1 MVIKKAKKHT
11 WVQSAF
17 FISLLIFLGCA
28 TTENQETVVQ
38 PVVPQEK
45 ILQVG
50 VTPTSPPTIFLENDR
65 VVGLE
70 TDFANALAESIGK
83 KARFVILAWKDL
95 IPALLEKRIDIIMSG
110 MSITETRE
118 SRISFTSPYLN
129 AGQMALVRMP
139 DLQFF
144 PTAAAI
150 KKTQSRV
157 GFIEGTTGG
166 FLVAQDFPLTNRK
179 IPFPSSSRAIQALSE
194 ERIDIFIDD
203 APVIWWKA
211 ATQEKGGLARIPIL
225 LTEEQLAWGVRRDET
240 ELLKSAN
247 LFLETWKGDGRLKRA
262 IKKWMPPV
270 PDERIPD

>member
-1 MVIKKAKKHT
+1 MVIKKTKIHA
-11 WVQSAF
+11 WFQPVF
-17 FISLLIFLGCA
+17 LLTLVICLGCA
-28 TTENQETVVQ
+28 TTGNEETVVQ
-38 PVVPQEK
+38 PVVPQEN

-50 VTPTSPPTIFLENDR
+50 VTPTSPPTIFYENDR

-70 TDFANALAESIGK
+70 VDFANALAESMGK
-83 KARFVILAWKDL
+83 KARFVILGWKDL

-110 MSITETRE
+110 MSITEMRE

-144 PTAAAI
+144 PTEDAI

-157 GFIEGTTGG
+157 GFIEGTTGE

-179 IPFPSSSRAIQALSE
+179 IPFPSSSRAVQALSE

-211 ATQEKGGLARIPIL
+211 ATQEKAGLARIPII
-225 LTEEQLAWGVRRDET
+225 LTEEQLAWGVRKDDP
-240 ELLKSAN
+240 ELLKAAN

-262 IKKWMPPV
+262 ITKWMPPV
-270 PDERIPD
+270 PDERIPE

>member
-1 MVIKKAKKHT
+1 MAMKKKLT
-11 WVQSAF
+11 WLQTVF
-17 FISLLIFLGCA
+17 FISLFIFLGCA
-28 TTENQETVVQ
+28 TTGSEEPVAQ
-38 PVVPQEK
+38 PVVPQEN

-50 VTPTSPPTIFLENDR
+50 VTPTSPPTIFYENDR

-70 TDFANALAESIGK
+70 VDFANALAESMGK
-83 KARFVILAWKDL
+83 KARFVVLGWKDL
-95 IPALLEKRIDIIMSG
+95 IPALIEKRIDIIMSG
-110 MSITETRE
+110 MSITEMRE

-144 PTAAAI
+144 PTEDSI

-166 FLVAQDFPLTNRK
+166 FLVAQDFPLTNWK
-179 IPFPSSSRAIQALSE
+179 IPFPSSSRAVQALSE

-211 ATQEKGGLARIPIL
+211 ATQEKAGLARIPIL
-225 LTEEQLAWGVRRDET
+225 LTEEQLAWGVRKDGTADYGRQPT
-240 ELLKSAN
+240 SSLKPGKA
-247 LFLETWKGDGRLKRA
+247 TGD
-262 IKKWMPPV
+262 
-270 PDERIPD
+270 

>member
-11 WVQSAF
+11 WFQPVF
-17 FISLLIFLGCA
+17 LLTLVIFLGCA
-28 TTENQETVVQ
+28 TTGNEEIVAQ
-38 PVVPQEK
+38 PVVPQEN

-50 VTPTSPPTIFLENDR
+50 VTPTSPPTIFYENDR

-70 TDFANALAESIGK
+70 VDFANALAESIGK
-83 KARFVILAWKDL
+83 KARFVVLGWKDL

-110 MSITETRE
+110 MSITEMRE

-144 PTAAAI
+144 PTEDSI

-166 FLVAQDFPLTNRK
+166 FLVAQEFPLTNRK
-179 IPFPSSSRAIQALSE
+179 IPFPSSSRAVQALSE

-211 ATQEKGGLARIPIL
+211 ATQEKAGLARIPIL
-225 LTEEQLAWGVRRDET
+225 LTEEQLAWGVRKGDT
-240 ELLKSAN
+240 ELLKAAN

-262 IKKWMPPV
+262 ITKWMPPV

>member
-1 MVIKKAKKHT
+1 MVIKKTKKHA
-11 WVQSAF
+11 WFQPVF
-17 FISLLIFLGCA
+17 LLTLVICLGCA
-28 TTENQETVVQ
+28 TTGNEETVVQ
-38 PVVPQEK
+38 PVVPQEN

-50 VTPTSPPTIFLENDR
+50 VTPTSPPTIFYENDR

-70 TDFANALAESIGK
+70 VDFANALAESMGK
-83 KARFVILAWKDL
+83 KARFVILGWKDL

-110 MSITETRE
+110 MSITEMRE

-144 PTAAAI
+144 PTEDAI

-166 FLVAQDFPLTNRK
+166 FLVAQDFPFTNRK
-179 IPFPSSSRAIQALSE
+179 IPFPSSSRAVQALSE

-211 ATQEKGGLARIPIL
+211 ATQEKAGLARIPII
-225 LTEEQLAWGVRRDET
+225 LTEEQLAWGVRKDDP
-240 ELLKSAN
+240 ELLKAAN

-262 IKKWMPPV
+262 ITKWMPPV